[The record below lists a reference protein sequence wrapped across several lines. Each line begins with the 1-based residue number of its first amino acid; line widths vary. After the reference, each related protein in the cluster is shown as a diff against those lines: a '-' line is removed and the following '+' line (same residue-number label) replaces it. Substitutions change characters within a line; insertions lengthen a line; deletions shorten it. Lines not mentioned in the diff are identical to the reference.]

1 MRKTLLVLLG
11 GLSLMLLGGAQPMAA
26 ALLPRPAPIPLPLED
41 LLLRQEEFC
50 TVAPCHHLDPDSYS
64 YPPETIAREAAQ
76 NLGLPTDYEKGIGIF
91 FLAYDRPPKPPIPI
105 VHAVYRY
112 PNAQQ
117 AAARYRQLLQDLPHT
132 LGHQHPIRHTTPW
145 SPPGIQGQVLELQ
158 GYVGKIHCLV
168 AVRGN
173 VITTM
178 WTLDI
183 EEFPARGSAPHV
195 FQRLLPVIAQRMA
208 RVR

>member
-11 GLSLMLLGGAQPMAA
+11 GLLLMLLGGAQPMAA
-26 ALLPRPAPIPLPLED
+26 TFLPRSTPIPFSLED

-50 TVAPCHHLDPDSYS
+50 TAAPCHHLDPDSY
-64 YPPETIAREAAQ
+64 PPETIAWETAQ
-76 NLGLPTDYEKGIGIF
+76 NLGLPTDYEKGIGIL
-91 FLAYDRPPKPPIPI
+91 FLAYDRPPKPPISI

-132 LGHQHPIRHTTPW
+132 LGRRHPIRHTTPW

-158 GYVGKIHCLV
+158 DYVGKIYCLV

-173 VITTM
+173 VITIM

-183 EEFPARGSAPHV
+183 EEFPARGSASHV
-195 FQRLLPVIAQRMA
+195 FQQLLPVIAQRMA
-208 RVR
+208 HVR